1 MWKESE
7 LGHKNEGGCGCGRST
22 SVSASITL
30 PPTTSLLPPKVLGR
44 GILGTICSR
53 TALAF

>member
-1 MWKESE
+1 MKEGMAVVE
-7 LGHKNEGGCGCGRST
+7 VPVCLP
-22 SVSASITL
+22 ASLL

-44 GILGTICSR
+44 GVLETVCSR